1 MKALFSWWLNDLLL
15 SFFKPK
21 FCKAVFKLILTKQ
34 LVNLEFFVADGSIKI
49 VMSDGIVKHIIRT
62 YVVKLSYDRLKNLK
76 VDVSYCFLFYSESP
90 WYYFV
95 IQIFVQIIFSKLSGG
110 SRSQFHVERQQ
121 RLLQVHFP
129 HQVHHQRNRRLPD
142 GVLH

>member
-34 LVNLEFFVADGSIKI
+34 FVNLEFFVADGSIKI

-76 VDVSYCFLFYSESP
+76 VDVSYCFCSTLNLLDITLSYKFLC
-90 WYYFV
+90 
-95 IQIFVQIIFSKLSGG
+95 KLSF
-110 SRSQFHVERQQ
+110 QNFQVEVGANFT
-121 RLLQVHFP
+121 LKDNNDSYKFISHIKFTTKETDDYLMVC
-129 HQVHHQRNRRLPD
+129 
-142 GVLH
+142 